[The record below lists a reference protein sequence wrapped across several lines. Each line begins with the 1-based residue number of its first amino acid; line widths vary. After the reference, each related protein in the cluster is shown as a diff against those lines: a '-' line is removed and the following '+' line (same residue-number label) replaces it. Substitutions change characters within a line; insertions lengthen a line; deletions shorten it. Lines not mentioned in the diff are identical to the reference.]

1 MTKLSRLLTILM
13 WVILAVSAVLIVSM
27 MVNISENKADPV
39 MGGWINTNLVWSYIL
54 LALGA
59 GIALLSGIFQM
70 VSDISAAKKGLISLA
85 AVAVLAVVA
94 YSLASDVMPQFI
106 GVDRF
111 IADGTL
117 TPNIAKMVDTG
128 LIATYLLFGLAIVSI
143 LWSSISQIF
152 K

>member
-54 LALGA
+54 LAAGA

-70 VSDISAAKKGLISLA
+70 VTDIGAAKKGLISLG
-85 AVAVLAVVA
+85 AVAVVAVVA
-94 YSLASDVMPQFI
+94 YSLATDAIPQFI
-106 GVDRF
+106 GVDKF

-117 TPNIAKMVDTG
+117 TPSIAKMVDAG
-128 LIATYLLFGLAIVSI
+128 LIATYLLFGIAIISI
-143 LWSSISQIF
+143 VWSSVSQIF

>member
-13 WVILAVSAVLIVSM
+13 WVLISVSAVLVVSM

-54 LALGA
+54 LAA
-59 GIALLSGIFQM
+59 STGIALLAGILHM
-70 VSDISAAKKGLISLA
+70 VSDIGAAKKGLISLA
-85 AVAVLAVVA
+85 AFAVLAIVA
-94 YSLASDVMPQFI
+94 YSLASDTIPQFI

-111 IADGTL
+111 IANGTL
-117 TPNIAKMVDTG
+117 TPNIAKLVDTG
-128 LIATYLLFGLAIVSI
+128 LIATYLLFGLAIVSVV
-143 LWSSISQIF
+143 WSSVSQVF

>member
-13 WVILAVSAVLIVSM
+13 WVIIAVSAVLVVSL

-39 MGGWINTNLVWSYIL
+39 MGGWINTNLVWAYIL
-54 LALGA
+54 LAAGT
-59 GIALLSGIFQM
+59 GIALLAGIFHM
-70 VSDISAAKKGLISLA
+70 ISDIGAAKKGLISLV

-94 YSLASDVMPQFI
+94 YSLASDEIPRFI

-111 IADGTL
+111 IDAGTL
-117 TPNIAKMVDTG
+117 TSNIAKLVDTG
-128 LIATYLLFGLAIVSI
+128 LIATYLLFGLAILSI
-143 LWSSISQIF
+143 VWSSVSQIF

>member
-39 MGGWINTNLVWSYIL
+39 MGGWINTNLIWSYIL
-54 LALGA
+54 LAAGA
-59 GIALLSGIFQM
+59 GIALLAGILQM
-70 VSDISAAKKGLISLA
+70 VSDLGAAKKGLISLGA
-85 AVAVLAVVA
+85 IALVAVVA
-94 YSLASDVMPQFI
+94 YSLATDAIPQFI
-106 GVDRF
+106 GVDKF

-117 TPNIAKMVDTG
+117 TPSIAKMVDAG
-128 LIATYLLFGLAIVSI
+128 LIATYLLFGIAILSI
-143 LWSSISQIF
+143 VWSSVSQIF

>member
-13 WVILAVSAVLIVSM
+13 WVIIAVSAVLVVSL

-39 MGGWINTNLVWSYIL
+39 MGGWINTNLVWAYIL
-54 LALGA
+54 LAAGT
-59 GIALLSGIFQM
+59 GIALLAGIFHM
-70 VSDISAAKKGLISLA
+70 ISDIGAAKKGLISLV

-94 YSLASDVMPQFI
+94 YSLASDEIPQFI

-111 IADGTL
+111 IDAGTL
-117 TPNIAKMVDTG
+117 TSNVAKLVDTG
-128 LIATYLLFGLAIVSI
+128 LIATYLLFGLAILSI
-143 LWSSISQIF
+143 VWSSVSQIF

>member
-54 LALGA
+54 LAAGA
-59 GIALLSGIFQM
+59 GIAILSGIFQM
-70 VSDISAAKKGLISLA
+70 VSDIGAAKKGLISLA
-85 AVAVLAVVA
+85 AVVILAIVA
-94 YSLASDVMPQFI
+94 YSLASDAMPQFI

-117 TPNIAKMVDTG
+117 TTNIAKLVDTG

-143 LWSSISQIF
+143 VWSSISQIF